1 MNKQKEVQSL
11 LLIDNF
17 PKGWKKKIMVEKA
30 ETKVHKQRKF
40 LLFIEMIVIAAGVFL
55 YFAAGIKFL
64 NYLDEIEQK
73 LASALFAIV
82 WGVSAVAFF
91 YYGANWIVE
100 RFSPKWTERIQPYIF
115 VGPAVIILL
124 WALAIPTLRTLIY
137 SLKDAN
143 AKEWIGLTD
152 LTSKLTPDVMIPV
165 YQKMTGGFWFL
176 VIVLAGIG
184 LIFLFKYLL
193 QNRKENED
201 NEKSKLLSK
210 KGLIWILIF
219 GFLALYVLIV
229 PVIKAFTEASKGANV
244 KELILLE
251 NYKFAFTDPQM
262 LIVFRNNLLWLIL
275 GTFFCVFLGLI
286 IAVLTDRSKFERIY
300 KAIIFT
306 PMAISFVGAGV
317 IWKFIYNYKGQGNET
332 GLLNAIII
340 ALGGTAKAWLQIP
353 FWNNIFLIV
362 IMVWLQTGYCMVIL
376 SSAIKGISSELLE
389 AARIDGANEFQIFFR
404 IIIPVIKGSIIAVT
418 TTVLIFSLK
427 TFDVVRAMTGGQ
439 YGTNVIANEFFNQ
452 RFVYYDKGRA
462 SAIAIVLLVLVI
474 PVMYFNLKQFNE
486 RKAF

>member
-1 MNKQKEVQSL
+1 MTERTETKDHKQK
-11 LLIDNF
+11 N
-17 PKGWKKKIMVEKA
+17 
-30 ETKVHKQRKF
+30 F
-40 LLFIEMIVIAAGVFL
+40 LLFIEMIAVAAGIFL
-55 YFAAGIKFL
+55 YFAAGIKYL
-64 NYLDEIEQK
+64 NYLDEKEQK
-73 LASALFAIV
+73 LISALFAIV
-82 WGVSAVAFF
+82 WGVSAVVFF

-100 RFSPKWTERIQPYIF
+100 RFSPKWTARIQPYIF
-115 VGPAVIILL
+115 VGPAVLVLL
-124 WALAIPTLRTLIY
+124 WALAIPTIRTFIY

-152 LTSKLTPDVMIPV
+152 LTSKLKPDVMAPV
-165 YQKMTGGFWFL
+165 YQKMTGGIWFL
-176 VIVLAGIG
+176 VAAFGIIG
-184 LIFLFKYLL
+184 LILL
-193 QNRKENED
+193 VRYIVRIRKSSGND
-201 NEKSKLLSK
+201 K
-210 KGLIWILIF
+210 KTELVNKKDLIWILII
-219 GFLALYVLIV
+219 GCLVLYVLIV
-229 PVIKAFTEASKGANV
+229 PVIKALSSALKGADV
-244 KELILLE
+244 KELVLLE

-275 GTFFCVFLGLI
+275 GTFFSVFLGLI
-286 IAVLTDRSKFERIY
+286 IAVLADRTKFEKIY

-317 IWKFIYNYKGQGNET
+317 IFKFIYNYKGQGNET

-340 ALGGTAKAWLQIP
+340 ALGGTPHAWLQIP

-362 IMVWLQTGYCMVIL
+362 IMIWLQTGYCMVIL

-389 AARIDGANEFQIFFR
+389 AARIDGANEFQIFFK

-427 TFDVVRAMTGGQ
+427 TFDVVRTMTGGQ

-462 SAIAIVLLVLVI
+462 SAIAIVLLILVI
-474 PVMYFNLKQFNE
+474 PVMYLNLKQFNE

>member
-1 MNKQKEVQSL
+1 MTER
-11 LLIDNF
+11 I
-17 PKGWKKKIMVEKA
+17 
-30 ETKVHKQRKF
+30 ETKDHTRKKF
-40 LLFIEMIVIAAGVFL
+40 LLFIEMIAVAAGIFL
-55 YFAAGIKFL
+55 YFAAGIKYL
-64 NYLDEIEQK
+64 NYLDEKEQK
-73 LASALFAIV
+73 LISALFAIV

-100 RFSPKWTERIQPYIF
+100 RFSPKWTARIQPYIF
-115 VGPAVIILL
+115 VGPAVLVLL
-124 WALAIPTLRTLIY
+124 WALAIPTIRTFIY

-152 LTSKLTPDVMIPV
+152 LTSKLTPDAMAPV
-165 YQKMTGGFWFL
+165 YQKMTGGIWFL
-176 VIVLAGIG
+176 IAVLGIIG
-184 LIFLFKYLL
+184 LILFVRYIVRI
-193 QNRKENED
+193 RKSNGND
-201 NEKSKLLSK
+201 K
-210 KGLIWILIF
+210 KTGLVNKKDLIWILII
-219 GFLALYVLIV
+219 GFFALYVLIV
-229 PVIKAFTEASKGANV
+229 PVITAFSNIVKGADV
-244 KELILLE
+244 KELVLFE
-251 NYKFAFTDPQM
+251 NYKFAFTNPQM

-275 GTFFCVFLGLI
+275 GTFFSVFLGLI
-286 IAVLTDRSKFERIY
+286 IAVLADRTKFEKIY

-317 IWKFIYNYKGQGNET
+317 IFKFIYNYKGQGNET
-332 GLLNAIII
+332 GLLNAIVI
-340 ALGGTAKAWLQIP
+340 ALGGTPHAWLQIP

-362 IMVWLQTGYCMVIL
+362 IMIWLQTGYCMVIL

-389 AARIDGANEFQIFFR
+389 AARIDGANEFQIFFK

-427 TFDVVRAMTGGQ
+427 TFDVVRTMTGGQ

-462 SAIAIVLLVLVI
+462 SAIAIVLLILVI
-474 PVMYFNLKQFNE
+474 PVMYLNLKQFNE